1 MLDSFIYDDINKEV
15 LSTRAGTI
23 KDYQEAM
30 KIIKES
36 ENITK
41 TNKKIIGFAYEQGKI
56 FRKFKEDTKFKKSC
70 WTIWNKQEYNNI

>member
-1 MLDSFIYDDINKEV
+1 
-15 LSTRAGTI
+15 
-23 KDYQEAM
+23 M

-41 TNKKIIGFAYEQGKI
+41 TNKKIRGFAYEQGKI

-70 WTIWNKQEYNNI
+70 